1 MCETCKNLLHPQ
13 LSLMPPASSSPILLL
28 LLFLLGCPEVWSYEA
43 PEDRQ
48 DVFARR
54 ACPAFLTFTN
64 AAYLSGV
71 TLELPCHC
79 KPSQIQSVV
88 WFFRKHLGGSEVTR
102 ALTDY
107 HGNRL
112 LDPRRVPHSGDLR
125 SRFSIR
131 LFSLLIFRAGPDD
144 SGIYICGSVHRDFFH
159 AYDLDIQEA
168 RLSRFIPSS
177 STNTDTN
184 TAPGRSHLSSGTN
197 TNTNTAPSRSH
208 LSSGTNT
215 NTDTN
220 TAPGHSHLSS
230 GTNTDTNTASGRSHL
245 SSGTNTDTNTA
256 SGRSHLSSGTNT
268 DTNTAPGHSHLSSS
282 TNTDNNTAPGRY
294 HLSSGTNTDT
304 NTAPSRSHLSSG
316 TNTDTNTAP
325 GRSHLSSGTNTDTN
339 TAPGRSHLSSGTN
352 TDTNT
357 APGRSHLSS
366 GTNTDTNT
374 APGRS
379 HLSSSNN
386 TDTNTAPGRS
396 HLSSGTNTDTN
407 TDTNTCLLVS
417 SRVKQRTNTKQTGK
431 NIEAPYRAWSVCRRC
446 DRDRNKRP
454 EPLFQ
459 TFIGFQPWPVC
470 DRCGVPGEQV
480 RPGICYVD
488 SRYLHPRYRHT
499 NQSIASCGSGAVPWT
514 LKQLKLRGSIGRLE
528 VRSCQVTCQS
538 QPPPSSSLRDLM
550 AFLGYSSASRPVFHL
565 NHPADRVLTLGCP
578 GAQPNSAVA
587 WDRGSQPIYRS
598 QRWAGRDPD
607 AAPIRLVVDSGNHL
621 VFKPAKTE
629 DSGVYY
635 CWLHGHRAAEIHLLV
650 YAHLGRGQSVTS
662 HPDFPAALNTV
673 LGGYAVMT
681 AVFCLLVIGRAGV
694 RLLRETHND

>member
-1 MCETCKNLLHPQ
+1 
-13 LSLMPPASSSPILLL
+13 MPPASSSPILLL

-112 LDPRRVPHSGDLR
+112 LDPRHVPHSGDLR

-159 AYDLDIQEA
+159 AYDVDIQEA
-168 RLSRFIPSS
+168 RLSRFIPRVKQRSRKGPGSAQSS
-177 STNTDTN
+177 ACDLCDQMRRN
-184 TAPGRSHLSSGTN
+184 
-197 TNTNTAPSRSH
+197 
-208 LSSGTNT
+208 
-215 NTDTN
+215 
-220 TAPGHSHLSS
+220 
-230 GTNTDTNTASGRSHL
+230 
-245 SSGTNTDTNTA
+245 
-256 SGRSHLSSGTNT
+256 
-268 DTNTAPGHSHLSSS
+268 
-282 TNTDNNTAPGRY
+282 
-294 HLSSGTNTDT
+294 
-304 NTAPSRSHLSSG
+304 
-316 TNTDTNTAP
+316 
-325 GRSHLSSGTNTDTN
+325 
-339 TAPGRSHLSSGTN
+339 
-352 TDTNT
+352 
-357 APGRSHLSS
+357 
-366 GTNTDTNT
+366 
-374 APGRS
+374 
-379 HLSSSNN
+379 
-386 TDTNTAPGRS
+386 
-396 HLSSGTNTDTN
+396 
-407 TDTNTCLLVS
+407 
-417 SRVKQRTNTKQTGK
+417 RVKQRTNTRQTGR

-446 DRDRNKRP
+446 DRDRNERP

-488 SRYLHPRYRHT
+488 SRYLHPRYRLS

-565 NHPADRVLTLGCP
+565 SHPADRVLTLGCP

-635 CWLHGHRAAEIHLLV
+635 CWLNGHRAAEIRLLV